1 MGRSS
6 ETSNRATGV
15 SGDLESGQQVSQRG
29 TIADPVRDEVLKAAV
44 MNLLVNLSVGLQGNL
59 GVGVEVVPVKQV
71 PEYQAV
77 ILLEVNL
84 GVVRMGK
91 REIQQV
97 VVDRMVGIFQAG
109 EDFRLVE
116 VFLAVEVARTIS
128 WCPRR
133 SAWRWWSPWSWW
145 LSWRTS
151 WWRWWTRR
159 HCWCSWRANAGV
171 ARWFDSSARINQ
183 SCRFT

>member
-1 MGRSS
+1 MKF
-6 ETSNRATGV
+6 
-15 SGDLESGQQVSQRG
+15 
-29 TIADPVRDEVLKAAV
+29 KAAV
-44 MNLLVNLSVGLQGNL
+44 MNLLVNLLVGLQGNL

-133 SAWRWWSPWSWW
+133 SAWRWWSPWIEQRGS
-145 LSWRTS
+145 
-151 WWRWWTRR
+151 
-159 HCWCSWRANAGV
+159 V
-171 ARWFDSSARINQ
+171 ALLKALPEFSVSSLAAVILLAEGGKG
-183 SCRFT
+183 